1 MLNITIYQV
10 KEEKISNKEVR
21 KKLNNCYTISQII
34 ELRRARWLEKISH
47 MNDNRAPRKLILAWI
62 PNARPTGK
70 PQQTI
75 RHGYAT
81 ALQDNLNTSPDL
93 REWIP
98 MAQNHAQWA
107 SHVET
112 NLGLTD
118 GTYKPTR
125 HSF

>member
-1 MLNITIYQV
+1 M
-10 KEEKISNKEVR
+10 
-21 KKLNNCYTISQII
+21 I

-47 MNDNRAPRKLILAWI
+47 MNDSRAPRKLIVAWI

-81 ALQDNLNTSPDL
+81 TLQENLNTSPDL

-98 MAQNHAQWA
+98 MAQNHARWV

-112 NLGLTD
+112 NLGITY
-118 GTYKPTR
+118 GTYKPTS
-125 HSF
+125 HSYK